1 MLLRK
6 PKIHILIF
14 QYLSV
19 RHKIIP
25 HHQIRHKPPQIKNFD
40 PLFFFVDPRTPIL
53 LCNKTMQEEH
63 EIDTKIYSYTM
74 AFVMSVI
81 IFVSIIFEIV
91 EHYSMEKSAEWAK
104 PIVTTLFGEL
114 SILGF
119 IGLVMFSV
127 TKVGKEYL
135 DNLACN
141 PVTGYFTHDEEACL
155 SLIGINGTHHIPQE
169 LLERGWLCLENP
181 LIELTENA
189 HMTLF
194 GVMMSVVLLFF
205 CSFVFSFF
213 FFLVCLSV
221 CLSVL
226 FCLLLLS

>member
-1 MLLRK
+1 
-6 PKIHILIF
+6 
-14 QYLSV
+14 
-19 RHKIIP
+19 
-25 HHQIRHKPPQIKNFD
+25 
-40 PLFFFVDPRTPIL
+40 
-53 LCNKTMQEEH
+53 MQEEH

-194 GVMMSVVLLFF
+194 GVMMSVVLLFYL
-205 CSFVFSFF
+205 FSF
-213 FFLVCLSV
+213 VCLSV
-221 CLSVL
+221 CLSVCL
-226 FCLLLLS
+226 CCFVFFCSLDSLETAFC

>member
-1 MLLRK
+1 MHSFIQVQGQFSK
-6 PKIHILIF
+6 
-14 QYLSV
+14 S
-19 RHKIIP
+19 IISS
-25 HHQIRHKPPQIKNFD
+25 HPPQKTNRISYHLSFLIRRV
-40 PLFFFVDPRTPIL
+40 PHFIVQ
-53 LCNKTMQEEH
+53 NKTMQEEH

-74 AFVMSVI
+74 AVVMSVI

-141 PVTGYFTHDEEACL
+141 PVTGFFAHDEEACL
-155 SLIGINGTHHIPQE
+155 SLIGINGTHHIPKE
-169 LLERGWLCLENP
+169 ILDRGWLCLENP

-194 GVMMSVVLLFF
+194 GVMM
-205 CSFVFSFF
+205 
-213 FFLVCLSV
+213 
-221 CLSVL
+221 
-226 FCLLLLS
+226 